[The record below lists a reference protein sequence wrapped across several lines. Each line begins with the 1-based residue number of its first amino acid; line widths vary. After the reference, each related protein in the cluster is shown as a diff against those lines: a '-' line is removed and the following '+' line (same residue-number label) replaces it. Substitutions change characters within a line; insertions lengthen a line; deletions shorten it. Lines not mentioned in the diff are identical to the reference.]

1 MTGSK
6 QHKWFVALGLLC
18 CAVLS
23 TSALWAHPM
32 DNALLTIVE
41 ESPQRFVVDF
51 SAGSAALQRD
61 VKEPA
66 QFPRQ
71 CQVRGRELH
80 CGQLGLSGQLEFP
93 WLKGSLT
100 RLIVDV
106 RWLDGTRLVRL
117 VSVKQPRVQLYGRAE
132 SRLFTFVPVM
142 RDYSWLGVE
151 HILLGWDHLCF
162 VVGLTLLIT
171 SRRRLIGSITAFTAA
186 HSLTL
191 ACAALGLWS
200 IALPPVEALI
210 ALSIVLLCVE
220 CLRPQDS
227 LTKRAPW
234 LVAFGFGLIHGF
246 GFASALAEVGL
257 PEQHVLLALL
267 CFNLGVEM
275 GQLLVIALSLLVGW
289 CIHRL
294 PSGIPA
300 LRTALIYA
308 MGSVGAAWSI
318 ERIVGIFTP

>member
-1 MTGSK
+1 
-6 QHKWFVALGLLC
+6 
-18 CAVLS
+18 
-23 TSALWAHPM
+23 M
-32 DNALLTIVE
+32 DNAVLTIVE
-41 ESPQRFVVDF
+41 QTPRRFLVDF
-51 SAGSAALQRD
+51 NAGSASLLRD

-66 QFPRQ
+66 QYPEH
-71 CQVRGRELH
+71 CVLHGRELD
-80 CGQLGLSGQLEFP
+80 CGRAGLSGRLEFP

-106 RWLDGTRLVRL
+106 RWLDGSRLVRL
-117 VSVKQPRVQLYGRAE
+117 VSVRQPQLQLYGRAD
-132 SRLFTFVPVM
+132 SRLFTFAPVM
-142 RDYSWLGVE
+142 RDYTWLGVE
-151 HILLGWDHLCF
+151 HILEGWDHLCF
-162 VVGLTLLIT
+162 VVGLTLLVQ
-171 SRRRLIGSITAFTAA
+171 SRKRLMGSITAFTVA

-200 IALPPVEALI
+200 IDLPPVEALI
-210 ALSIVLLCVE
+210 ALSIVLLCME

-267 CFNLGVEM
+267 CFNVGVEA
-275 GQLLVIALSLLVGW
+275 GQLLVIALSLLVA
-289 CIHRL
+289 CLLPRL
-294 PSGIPA
+294 PWGVGV
-300 LRTALIYA
+300 LRTTLIYA

-318 ERIVGIFTP
+318 ERVVGIFTP